1 MMSPSQQRAMAI
13 AILVGLTGG
22 IAVLS
27 AEKPVDTPAKSA
39 TMPVLERDTQ
49 MSEQSVYDKLMHKV
63 DREFALLSTEAKDN
77 IKRMI
82 HVAMTDGFDRGVQ
95 AARPAP
101 KPANPTELGTQVPRP
116 TPKPMRPSS
125 D

>member
-1 MMSPSQQRAMAI
+1 MMSPSQQRAMAAATI

-27 AEKPVDTPAKSA
+27 AEKPVDVPAKSA
-39 TMPVLERDTQ
+39 TMPVLERNTQ

-82 HVAMTDGFDRGVQ
+82 YVAMTDGFDRGVQ

-101 KPANPTELGTQVPRP
+101 KP
-116 TPKPMRPSS
+116 MRPSS